1 MNRNTRIILLPG
13 FGEDKRIF
21 RNIMPHLSEY
31 NTLIVDYQQYLSDY
45 SPRSI
50 RLEKFV
56 RKLILIYKITTDDI
70 LIGHSMGGYLA
81 HHIRQRVGCS
91 ICLHSSFVHPDKIKL
106 LVKNLPIVKWTVK
119 NGLFQSELFKSL
131 SHWKYKSK
139 PSLQEINHVSDLLED
154 MGAVNV
160 LKLVLLFYKR
170 KRRFMN
176 WLRSQPDYQLA
187 PNLIIHPE
195 RDNIVANP
203 DENHM
208 VVSGDHFSIAT
219 HPLETVQLLKDW
231 LNQELGTS
239 KTHQIK
245 PLSTVLKKAV

>member
-1 MNRNTRIILLPG
+1 MSKKTRIILLPG

-21 RNIMPHLSEY
+21 RNIIPHLSEY
-31 NTLIVDYQQYLSDY
+31 QTLIVDYQQYLSDY

-56 RKLILIYKITTDDI
+56 RKLILIYQITEKDI

-81 HHIRQRVGCS
+81 HHIRQRVGCAV
-91 ICLHSSFVHPDKIKL
+91 CLHSSFVHPKKIKI

-119 NGLFQSELFKSL
+119 NGLFQSELFKSV
-131 SHWKYKSK
+131 SNWKYKNK
-139 PSLQEINHVSDLLED
+139 PSLQEIKHVRDLLGD

-176 WLRSQPDYQLA
+176 WLRSEPDYQLA

-195 RDNIVANP
+195 RDNIVASPNE
-203 DENHM
+203 DHIA
-208 VVSGDHFSIAT
+208 VSGDHFSIAT
-219 HPLETVQLLKDW
+219 HPLETVQLLKNW
-231 LNQELGTS
+231 IAQELETS
-239 KTHQIK
+239 KTYHIQ
-245 PLSTVLKKAV
+245 PLSVGLKKAV